1 MVQWTGVRF
10 VFPLGELIFNDIRF
24 LGFWLDR
31 WKKRQTPED
40 LRKEIDRVLQLLA
53 LDQVRYSIDQTF
65 ELRQIQGAWARNQE
79 SDWVRWSLCRIQ
91 KTRRQILAKFYLV
104 VQAEKNIC
112 LGKRCDFYEEFCAL

>member
-1 MVQWTGVRF
+1 MRF
-10 VFPLGELIFNDIRF
+10 RLAKSICEGGIHLTFGAMDGSPIRFPTRELIFNDIRF

-79 SDWVRWSLCRIQ
+79 SR
-91 KTRRQILAKFYLV
+91 
-104 VQAEKNIC
+104 
-112 LGKRCDFYEEFCAL
+112 LGKVVIVPNSEDSKTNPR